1 MHQTHYKKNHASDP
15 ESLFKGASDPESL
28 FKGASDP
35 VLESPDPLTAFKA
48 LSGMLTEE
56 SEKEATPDG
65 VGMASLSS
73 SW

>member
-1 MHQTHYKKNHASDP
+1 ML
-15 ESLFKGASDPESL
+15 ESPG
-28 FKGASDP
+28 P

-73 SW
+73 SWWGKSLTFSRESWTEKNK

>member
-1 MHQTHYKKNHASDP
+1 ML
-15 ESLFKGASDPESL
+15 ESPG
-28 FKGASDP
+28 P